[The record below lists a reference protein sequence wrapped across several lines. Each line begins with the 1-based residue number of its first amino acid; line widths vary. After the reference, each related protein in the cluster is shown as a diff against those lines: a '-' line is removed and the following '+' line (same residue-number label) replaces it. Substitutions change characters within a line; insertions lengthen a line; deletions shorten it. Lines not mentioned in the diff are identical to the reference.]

1 MSSMSVYGSI
11 KDRNIKE
18 TTNLRAKDYYG
29 KSKIECENILKN
41 FSAINNKKKIII
53 FRLPGVVGLNSHS
66 NFISNLRRAFQKNLD
81 TFLTINNQN
90 DKFNNILHSQDL
102 YFCIKQLLNPK
113 YKFKLI
119 TLVPGTNYSLKLKS
133 IIKIFTNFYKK
144 KIQLKFIE
152 TKNHNKLINLTKGK
166 RLGLKFNTTR
176 KSIILMLKENNKKT
190 TKNH

>member
-1 MSSMSVYGSI
+1 M
-11 KDRNIKE
+11 
-18 TTNLRAKDYYG
+18 
-29 KSKIECENILKN
+29 
-41 FSAINNKKKIII
+41 
-53 FRLPGVVGLNSHS
+53 VGLNSHS

-81 TFLTINNQN
+81 NFLTINNQN

-144 KIQLKFIE
+144 KIQLKYIE

-166 RLGLKFNTTR
+166 RLGLEFNTTR